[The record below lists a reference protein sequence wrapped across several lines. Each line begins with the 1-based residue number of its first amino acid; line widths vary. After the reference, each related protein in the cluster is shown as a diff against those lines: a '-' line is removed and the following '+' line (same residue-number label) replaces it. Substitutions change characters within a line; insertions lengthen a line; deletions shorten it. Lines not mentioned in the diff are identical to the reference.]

1 MKIGRT
7 SNFSLRNKPLQLQ
20 KCNTDTVKKLTMGIR
35 AIYRFY
41 RKPRRPG
48 IPSTQRHGVS
58 ENLPVFTSF
67 CHQKKASV
75 STKDKFL
82 FPQKTSFCGDSL
94 QKTEAIATPA
104 NPCEKDGPMLHR
116 SCWIFHQKDS
126 S

>member
-75 STKDKFL
+75 STKDKLLWRQSTKDRGDRYTRKSLRKRRPNVTQVMLDLSSERLFL
-82 FPQKTSFCGDSL
+82 TVWL
-94 QKTEAIATPA
+94 
-104 NPCEKDGPMLHR
+104 
-116 SCWIFHQKDS
+116 S
-126 S
+126 SR